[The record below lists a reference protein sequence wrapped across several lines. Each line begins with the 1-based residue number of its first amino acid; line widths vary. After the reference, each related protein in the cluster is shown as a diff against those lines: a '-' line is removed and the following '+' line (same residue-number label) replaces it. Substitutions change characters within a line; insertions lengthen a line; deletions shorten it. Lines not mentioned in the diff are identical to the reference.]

1 MRAYVP
7 LPHGLSATVWRRRYA
22 NGEVPD
28 ASPYGLHKLGDHD
41 VDVTFGETEFRR
53 VSERVARSV
62 RHRTSGMEMLEGL
75 VESRARER
83 RNTDVVLAHDE
94 RTGIPASLLRT
105 RWQAPV
111 LLGVAWLTS
120 RSAAPRILAALAG
133 HALPRAAAVWAQ
145 CQPMVPLVGREWG
158 IADSRLHFVP
168 VGIDTDFYSVQPEP
182 DVADVIASAGEDRDR
197 DHPLLVSAVSSLRTR
212 HPNVQLELATGL
224 PVDLPEGLGNL
235 YRGRLYGRMRDLYR
249 KASVVAIALKPTVR
263 GSGLTVALEAMS
275 SGRPVVMTDNPG
287 ISDYVEHG
295 VTGLLVP
302 PNDVDAFASAISQ
315 LLADPHRRAEMGR
328 AAAVRVRDRFTSG
341 IMARDL
347 AALVKSI

>member
-28 ASPYGLHKLGDHD
+28 ASPYGLHKLGAHD
-41 VDVTFGETEFRR
+41 VNVTFGETEFGR

-62 RHRTSGMEMLEGL
+62 RHWASGMEMLEGL

-83 RNTDVVLAHDE
+83 RNTDVVLAYDE

-105 RWQAPV
+105 RWHAPV
-111 LLGVAWLTS
+111 LHGVMWLTS
-120 RSAAPRILAALAG
+120 RAAAPRILAASAG
-133 HALPRAAAVWAQ
+133 RALPRAAAMWVLY
-145 CQPMVPLVGREWG
+145 PSMLPLVGQEWG
-158 IADSRLHFVP
+158 IPDSRLHLVP
-168 VGIDTDFYSVQPEP
+168 FGIDTDFYSVQPEP
-182 DVADVIASAGEDRDR
+182 DAADVIASAGEDRDR

-212 HPNVQLELATGL
+212 HPNIQLELATGL

-249 KASVVAIALKPTVR
+249 KASVVAIAVKPTIR
-263 GSGLTVALEAMS
+263 TSGLTVALEAMS
-275 SGRPVVMTDNPG
+275 SGRPVVMTGNPG
-287 ISDYVEHG
+287 IPHYVEHG
-295 VTGLLVP
+295 ITGLLVP

-315 LLADPHRRAEMGR
+315 LLADPQRRAEMGR
-328 AAAVRVRDRFTSG
+328 AAAVRVRDRFTSD
-341 IMARDL
+341 IMARHL
-347 AALVKSI
+347 AALAKSV